1 MQALNISELC
11 MPSDDK
17 DIDSPSCCH
26 GNHPHPEIKFRKI
39 MKHHEIKFDI
49 QCSLMVDRM
58 KLFICYHGTGQTH
71 LATKINKKY
80 FLGQEVSIYQ
90 I

>member
-1 MQALNISELC
+1 
-11 MPSDDK
+11 MPLDDK
-17 DIDSPSCCH
+17 DIDSPCCH

-39 MKHHEIKFDI
+39 MKHHEMTFDI

-58 KLFICYHGTGQTH
+58 KLFTCICCHGTGQIH
-71 LATKINKKY
+71 LAIKINKKY

>member
-11 MPSDDK
+11 MPSAC
-17 DIDSPSCCH
+17 SH

-58 KLFICYHGTGQTH
+58 KLFICYHGTGQIH